1 MTNVNPCTIFISA
14 AEQSADE
21 HAAALIR
28 EFTRLRPGARFCGLA
43 GPAMRAAGCDCL
55 EDLTTR
61 SAMAAAAFRRV
72 PEAWLLLRR
81 LKTHLGETPYDAA
94 VMVDSPA
101 LNLPI
106 AKLCR
111 SVNLPVL
118 YYIAPQTWAWG
129 WRWWRNRR
137 IRARVDQIACI
148 WPFEEAYFREA
159 DIPATFVGHPSF
171 DRLLSQQPDPSRIA
185 ELRGSHAPVVT
196 LLPGSRRHVVDEVL
210 PGQLEAAAALQIRY
224 PKARFLIVAANS
236 EARARIEQTLAT
248 RKKTLQTLTLMGD
261 ADRAAAIVAAD
272 FALVASGTVTLEVA
286 YHGTPMIV
294 MYNAGRWSYHLLGR
308 WLITTPHLSLPNI
321 LAGRRIV
328 PEFMPYFRSADPII
342 ATAIE
347 WLASPSKLERVRH
360 DLHEIIQP
368 LAREGAAQCAAAQ
381 LARLIDAA
389 SSSRQGRSSSKKEAP
404 VA

>member
-1 MTNVNPCTIFISA
+1 MTESKPLSVFISA

-28 EFTRLRPGARFCGLA
+28 AFTRLRPGSRFRGLA
-43 GPAMRAAGCDCL
+43 GPAMRAAGCDCI

-81 LKTHLGETPYDAA
+81 LRAHLNETPYDAA
-94 VMVDSPA
+94 VVVDSPA

-111 SVNLPVL
+111 RANVPVL
-118 YYIAPQTWAWG
+118 YYIAPQSWAWG

-137 IRARVDQIACI
+137 IRNRVDRIACI

-159 DIPATFVGHPSF
+159 NIPATFVGHPSF
-171 DRLLSQQPDPSRIA
+171 DRLLSQRPDPSRIA
-185 ELRGSHAPVVT
+185 ELRGTHAPVVA

-210 PGQLEAAAALQIRY
+210 PGQLDAAGALAIRY
-224 PKARFLIVAANS
+224 PKARFLFVAANS
-236 EARARIEQTLAT
+236 EARARIEQALAA
-248 RKKTLQTLTLMGD
+248 RKKTLQTLILMGD
-261 ADRAAAIVAAD
+261 AERAAAIVAAD

-294 MYNAGRWSYHLLGR
+294 MYNAGRWTYHLLGR

-328 PEFMPYFRSADPII
+328 PEFMPYYHSADPII
-342 ATAIE
+342 ATAVE

-360 DLHEIIQP
+360 DLREIIRP
-368 LAREGAAQCAAAQ
+368 LAKAGAAESAAAQ
-381 LARLIDAA
+381 LAQLIDAA
-389 SSSRQGRSSSKKEAP
+389 SSSRQGRPPPTKEAP